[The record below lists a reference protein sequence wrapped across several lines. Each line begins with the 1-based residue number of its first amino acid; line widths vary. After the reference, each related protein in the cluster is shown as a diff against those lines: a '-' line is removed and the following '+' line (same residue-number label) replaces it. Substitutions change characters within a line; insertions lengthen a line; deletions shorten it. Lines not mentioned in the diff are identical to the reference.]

1 MTVSE
6 IEPYKAPA
14 VPAISTGG
22 GALSFM
28 RLLGSMV
35 TLVGQAVALKEMAH
49 LLKRRMEKD
58 ADDHDKISDMCA
70 EAEVEPYFTGLI
82 TDAGTAL
89 REVANASGEL
99 SSAADDLA
107 TNAKA
112 FGSAH
117 KTEYQGI
124 YEAVQA
130 AKRRGIRQARPG
142 FYRTR

>member
-1 MTVSE
+1 MSE
-6 IEPYKAPA
+6 IEPYRAPA

-22 GALSFM
+22 GVLGFM

-35 TLVGQAVALKEMAH
+35 TLAGQAVALKEMTH

-99 SSAADDLA
+99 EDAADQLV
-107 TNAKA
+107 TNVKG
-112 FGSAH
+112 FSSAH

-130 AKRRGIRQARPG
+130 ARRRGIRQAKPG